1 MSAASAPAPAGELIA
16 KGRLVDAS
24 NATFLA
30 VDEAE
35 KLWLYKPVA
44 GEAPLWD
51 FPDGTLGR
59 REVAAY
65 AVSAAAGF
73 DVVPPTVWVDGPF
86 GEGSAQE
93 WLDGTATALVDLIA
107 PEALTRDWLPV
118 LEARTQADEPVL
130 LAHRDDPRLRRIA
143 LFDVLVNNADRKASH
158 LIEADVRVA
167 GVDHGVTF
175 HVEDKLRT
183 VLWGW
188 AGSPLSE
195 AELALVARVAALN
208 EAPAPGLD
216 DDEWAALTARAEAI
230 LAAGSLPLPSGRWP
244 AIPWPPL

>member
-1 MSAASAPAPAGELIA
+1 MTAAGPAGSLTL

-30 VDEAE
+30 VDEAG

-65 AVSAAAGF
+65 ELSAAAGF
-73 DVVPPTVWVDGPF
+73 DVVPPTVWVDGPL

-93 WLDGTATALVDLIA
+93 WLDGAATELVDLIA
-107 PEALTRDWLPV
+107 PEALTADWLPV
-118 LEARTQADEPVL
+118 LEARSQADEPVL
-130 LAHRDDPRLRRIA
+130 LAHRDDARLRRVA

-158 LIEADVRVA
+158 LIEADGRIA
-167 GVDHGVTF
+167 GVDHGVSL

-188 AGSPLSE
+188 AGDPLTE
-195 AELALVARVAALN
+195 AELGLVAQVAALSG
-208 EAPAPGLD
+208 ALAPGLD

-230 LAAGSLPLPSGRWP
+230 LAAGCLPLPSGRWP